1 MKKLKHSKVK
11 NTGLIFEILTR
22 MAMKETLNP
31 NTQQSAIKL
40 IKFNFKPESELV
52 KELNLYQTLNVK
64 SDHDSKELLNFTLE
78 AKRSIDQKKLLIE
91 KYNLVKSIKKNYN
104 IDVFFDTRVSNYTL
118 TAAIYK
124 LLEFNGKDNPED
136 YLNSKK
142 LVVEHLSGKKEEVIE
157 EEVIARFREQD
168 EDVRKIGFK
177 MIIEKFN
184 SKYRTLNDKQKKL
197 LSKYINE
204 DSELEPFKNYVL
216 KEVSSIVRTLTN
228 AAKTVSDD
236 VTRIKLNETINLTQQ
251 IISAKVIKEEHL
263 SSMLKFY
270 ELIEVLGNE

>member
-31 NTQQSAIKL
+31 NSTQSAIKL
-40 IKFNFKPESELV
+40 IKFNFKPTSELV
-52 KELNLYQTLNVK
+52 KELNLYQTLNLK
-64 SDHDSKELLNFTLE
+64 SEHDSKELLNFTLE
-78 AKRSIDQKKLLIE
+78 AKKSIDQKKLLIE

-104 IDVFFDTRVSNYTL
+104 IDLFFNTRVSNYTL

-157 EEVIARFREQD
+157 EEVLSRFREQD

-216 KEVSSIVRTLTN
+216 KEVSSIVRVLTN

-236 VTRIKLNETINLTQQ
+236 VTRIKLNETINLTQT

-270 ELIEVLGNE
+270 ELIEVLENE

>member
-22 MAMKETLNP
+22 MAMKETLNQ
-31 NTQQSAIKL
+31 NESSSAIKL
-40 IKFNFKPESELV
+40 IKSNFKPNSELI
-52 KELNLYQTLNVK
+52 KELNLYQTLNLK
-64 SDHDSKELLNFTLE
+64 TDHDSKELLKFTLE
-78 AKRSIDQKKLLIE
+78 AKKSIDQKKLMAE

-104 IDVFFDTRVSNYTL
+104 IDLFFNTRVSNYTL

-142 LVVEHLSGKKEEVIE
+142 LVVEHLSGKKEEAIE

-236 VTRIKLNETINLTQQ
+236 VTRIKLNETINLTQT

-270 ELIEVLGNE
+270 ELIEVLENE

>member
-31 NTQQSAIKL
+31 NSTQSAIKL
-40 IKFNFKPESELV
+40 IKFNFKPDSELV
-52 KELNLYQTLNVK
+52 KELNLYQTLNVR
-64 SDHDSKELLNFTLE
+64 SEHDSKELLNFTLE
-78 AKRSIDQKKLLIE
+78 AKKSINQKKLLVE

-104 IDVFFDTRVSNYTL
+104 IDLFFNTRVSNYTL

-157 EEVIARFREQD
+157 EEVIQAFREQD

-236 VTRIKLNETINLTQQ
+236 VTRIKLNETINLTQS

-270 ELIEVLGNE
+270 ELIEVLENE

>member
-78 AKRSIDQKKLLIE
+78 AKKSINQKKLLVE

-104 IDVFFDTRVSNYTL
+104 IDLFFNTRVSNYTL

-157 EEVIARFREQD
+157 EEVIQAFREQD

-236 VTRIKLNETINLTQQ
+236 VTRIKLNETINLTQS

-270 ELIEVLGNE
+270 ELIEVLENE